1 MRACYP
7 KIPHMIDFRVNVA
20 LRWGGLWLVALASP
34 AFAQSD
40 ADLLAAK
47 SAFERNDA
55 NKLAALAP
63 KLDHHVLAPYVAY
76 WKLKLALD
84 DSTPEAVQAY
94 LDRYPGTPLA
104 DRLRI
109 EWLKS
114 LAKRGQWARF
124 AIDYPPPFS
133 TEDVELACY
142 AVQYRRQR
150 DGDAA
155 LGAAKPLWFTGK
167 STPDACDP
175 VFTALLSRGD
185 LTTDDRLARIRLA
198 LEAGNLRTAKA
209 LATDLTGGSLVSDRE
224 FTEATREAQRTL
236 AKGRFDWKS
245 PSGRLLALA
254 ALERAA
260 RADAVAAHE
269 AWVKVRGRLPE
280 ADRDYGNARL
290 AYHAARQHL
299 PAANDWFGEAGS
311 APLTDEMQE
320 WRVRAALRA
329 VAWRDV
335 LAAIDAMPESQRQE
349 ATWRYWRAR
358 ALAASGR
365 KDEAAAVYASLA
377 LETSFYGI
385 LAAEAQGQRFVPLAS
400 VAKPPASDALAA
412 FGSRAEVKRVVK
424 LAELDM
430 RPESLREWQ
439 YVIRGL
445 DDDALLLAAEH
456 ARRVG
461 LYDRAINTAERTA
474 STQDLALRYLA
485 PFRPAFDT
493 AAKANDIDV
502 ALLYGIARQ
511 ESRFIADIVSSAGA
525 VGLMQLMPGTA
536 RWVAKQVGRGD
547 YSPALIA
554 DAELNTQFGAFYF
567 KYWFERLERMP
578 ALAAAAYNAGPGRA
592 QAWRPQAPLEGA
604 IWVETIPF
612 NETRDYV
619 KKVLANAYVYA
630 HTFDKTP
637 QSLTDSLGV
646 VPPRGV
652 PVASVAVAP
661 PE

>member
-1 MRACYP
+1 MT
-7 KIPHMIDFRVNVA
+7 DFRTEGR
-20 LRWGGLWLVALASP
+20 LRWCGLFVGALASP

-47 SAFERNDA
+47 NAFERNDA
-55 NKLAALAP
+55 NRLAALAP
-63 KLDHHVLAPYVAY
+63 KLDNHVLAPYVAY

-84 DSTPEAVQAY
+84 DATPEAVQAY
-94 LDRYPGTPLA
+94 VDRYPGTPLA
-104 DRLRI
+104 DRLRV
-109 EWLKS
+109 EWMKS
-114 LAKRGQWARF
+114 LAKRGQWSRF
-124 AIDYPPPFS
+124 AADYPA
-133 TEDVELACY
+133 TVGEDVELACY
-142 AVQYRRQR
+142 AVQYRWQR
-150 DGDAA
+150 DGDQALAA
-155 LGAAKPLWFTGK
+155 ARPLWFTGK

-175 VFTALLSRGD
+175 VFAALLSRGD
-185 LTTDDRLARIRLA
+185 LTTDDRVARIRLA
-198 LEAGNLRTAKA
+198 LEVGNLRTAKA
-209 LATDLTGGSLVSDRE
+209 LATDLPGKSQITDRD
-224 FTEATREAQRTL
+224 FAEATREALRVL
-236 AKGRFDWKS
+236 AKGQFDWKS
-245 PSGRLLALA
+245 PAGRVLALT
-254 ALERAA
+254 ALERAG
-260 RADAVAAHE
+260 RADAGAARG

-280 ADRDYGNARL
+280 ADREYGNARL
-290 AYHAARQHL
+290 AFHAARQHH
-299 PAANDWFGEAGS
+299 PAANEWFGEAGPAS
-311 APLTDEMQE
+311 LTGEMQE

-335 LAAIDAMPESQRQE
+335 LAAIDAMSEAQRQE

-358 ALAASGR
+358 ALVAEGR
-365 KDEAAAVYASLA
+365 KDEAAAIYVALA
-377 LETSFYGI
+377 RETSFYGI
-385 LAAEAQGQRFVPLAS
+385 LAAEAQGQRFVPVAS
-400 VAKPPASDALAA
+400 IVKVPGADALAA
-412 FGSRAEVKRVVK
+412 FGSRLEVKRVVK

-445 DDDALLLAAEH
+445 DDEALLMAAEH

-474 STQDLALRYLA
+474 STHDLALRYLA

-554 DAELNTQFGAFYF
+554 DTGLNTQFGAFYF

-630 HTFDKTP
+630 HTFDMTP
-637 QSLTDSLGV
+637 PSLTDSLGI
-646 VPPRGV
+646 VPPRGG
-652 PVASVAVAP
+652 PVASVAAAP
-661 PE
+661 PQ